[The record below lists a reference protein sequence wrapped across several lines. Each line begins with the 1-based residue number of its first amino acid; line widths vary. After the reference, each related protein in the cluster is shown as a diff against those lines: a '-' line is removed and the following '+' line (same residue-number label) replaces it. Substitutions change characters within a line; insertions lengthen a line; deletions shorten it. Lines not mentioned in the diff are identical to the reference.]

1 MKKWFKYFVYL
12 SIIFL
17 IIGLVKADYLV
28 IPKIE
33 NFTFLILSII
43 CVFTGFFFDSF
54 AWYKT
59 LKAGG
64 YNQVKLQD
72 CIAGMG
78 LSIFGKYI
86 PGKIWLIVGRSAYIA
101 KRYDLPEKDTTA
113 FSLNAQ
119 FISLWVGLLIGSIG
133 IFFTGTQKLI
143 PELTLA
149 LWIVLTLILFSR
161 IFHNL
166 ITTIVK
172 KIFRRNFVI
181 PSLSFKKIIKVIP
194 WFFGNW
200 LLWCLGFYFL
210 TQSMCIEPIIVFIG
224 FIFALA
230 GTMGVL
236 AVIVPGGIGVREGI
250 LATMLILA
258 GIDEKLAVSISVA
271 SRLWFLSGEFFLFII
286 GVFANIKIKKT
297 RL

>member
-1 MKKWFKYFVYL
+1 MKKWFKYFVYI
-12 SIIFL
+12 SILFL

-28 IPKIE
+28 IPDIK
-33 NFTFLILSII
+33 NFTFLFLSIL
-43 CVFTGFFFDSF
+43 CVFAGFFFDSF
-54 AWYKT
+54 AWYRT
-59 LKAGG
+59 LRAGG
-64 YNQVKLQD
+64 YSMVKVCD

-101 KRYDLPEKDTTA
+101 KRYDIPEKDTTA
-113 FSLNAQ
+113 FSVNAQ
-119 FISLWVGLLIGSIG
+119 FISLWVGLLCGSAG
-133 IFFTGTQKLI
+133 IFFTGAQKLI

-149 LWIVLTLILFSR
+149 LWILLTFLLFSR
-161 IFHNL
+161 VFHNL
-166 ITTIVK
+166 VTAVVK
-172 KIFRRNFVI
+172 KIFRRNLII
-181 PSLSFKKIIKVIP
+181 PSLSFKKVIKVLP

-200 LLWCLGFYFL
+200 LFWCLGFYFL
-210 TQSMCIEPIIVFIG
+210 TQSMSPEPIIVFTG

-250 LATMLILA
+250 LAGMLILA

-271 SRLWFLSGEFFLFII
+271 SRLWFLCGELFLFII
-286 GVFANIKIKKT
+286 GVFADRKARKIN
-297 RL
+297 